1 MTEGD
6 DKGPIID
13 QADLDNIV
21 YISAIVGI
29 IGSIALFVIFIVT
42 EWGNEKWNLVFDH
55 FPATIG
61 LPFAAAASFLIISL
75 FRSTEGRIKF
85 GGLGFTFEGAS
96 GPIVMWVLCFLA
108 IAVGIKLL
116 WPLKLAA

>member
-6 DKGPIID
+6 ENGPIIER
-13 QADLDNIV
+13 ADLDNIV

-29 IGSIALFVIFIVT
+29 IGSIALFVIFVAT
-42 EWGNEKWNLVFDH
+42 EWGNPQWSLVFHH

-61 LPFAAAASFLIISL
+61 LPFAAAASFIIIAL
-75 FRSTEGRIKF
+75 FRSTEGQIKF
-85 GGLGFTFEGAS
+85 SGLGFNFEGAS

-116 WPLKLAA
+116 WPLTLAA